1 MRAAWR
7 ADLSPGAKVALLEL
21 GSYLNYKTGL
31 LGKGPRVRICEQLGY
46 SKRQATNLLQE
57 LKGKG
62 FIVGDRINWH
72 AGSHDEQYIAPEQ
85 DIAPEQYIAPEQDVA
100 PEQDIAHQGSNNVL
114 IKGAGYFPPYQHSTN
129 NNTNRET
136 QVDHTARESIEEKK
150 RRLESA
156 RQAQA
161 EEHRRRGEERRGL
174 PAGFLEKY
182 YVKGDGR

>member
-62 FIVGDRINWH
+62 FIVGDH
-72 AGSHDEQYIAPEQ
+72 
-85 DIAPEQYIAPEQDVA
+85 VA